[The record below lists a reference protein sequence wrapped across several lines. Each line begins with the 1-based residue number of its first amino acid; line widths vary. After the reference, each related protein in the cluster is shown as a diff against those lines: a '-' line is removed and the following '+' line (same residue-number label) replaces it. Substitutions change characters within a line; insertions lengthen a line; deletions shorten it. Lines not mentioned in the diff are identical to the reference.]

1 MNSQAKRP
9 LIALVSAVPGA
20 IPPAEA
26 AFADLYPDAIVWNI
40 LDDRLLVEADA
51 RGGVT
56 PELSERMSRLI
67 RHAVT
72 EGAEGILLTCSMYGP
87 VAHALAADIGVPLFA
102 ADDAAFDAAV
112 TGGYGSVLLISPAAG
127 PLVDSVD
134 RLRAAAVGAGVE
146 LEVTGAVADGAATA
160 ARGGDIELLASILH
174 KTVSAQDGAF
184 DAVVLGQYSISPGAT
199 RLAELTGLPV
209 IAGPQKSA
217 IAIQAAVSGRES

>member
-26 AFADLYPDAIVWNI
+26 AFAHEFPSAVVWNI

-56 PELSERMSRLI
+56 PELTERMSRLI

-72 EGAEGILLTCSMYGP
+72 EGAQGILLTCSLYGP
-87 VAHALAADIGVPLFA
+87 VAHKLAAEVGVPLFA
-102 ADDAAFDAAV
+102 ADDAAFAAAV
-112 TGGYGSVLLISPAAG
+112 TGVYSSVLLISPAAG

-134 RLRAAAVGAGVE
+134 RLRAAAIDAGVE
-146 LEVTGAVADGAATA
+146 VEVTGAVADGAAAA
-160 ARGGDIELLASILH
+160 ARSGDVELLASILH
-174 KTVSAQDGAF
+174 STVGAQSGSF
-184 DAVVLGQYSISPGAT
+184 DAVVLGQYSISPAAS
-199 RLAELTGLPV
+199 RLAKLTGLPV

-217 IAIQAAVSGRES
+217 LALLASLDGDHS